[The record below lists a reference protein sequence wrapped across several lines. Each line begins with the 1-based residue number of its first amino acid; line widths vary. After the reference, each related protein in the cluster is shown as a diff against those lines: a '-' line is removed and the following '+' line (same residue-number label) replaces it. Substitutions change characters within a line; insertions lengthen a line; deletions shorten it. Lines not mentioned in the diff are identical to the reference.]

1 MLSQRTLAA
10 ADLQAGH
17 TPAAI
22 AERIS
27 RLPRQSYLRDF
38 VYGAID
44 GTVTTFAVVAGVV
57 GADLSASVIIV
68 LGAANLVA
76 DGFSMAVS
84 NYLGTKS
91 QQEELHRVRRIE
103 EQHIDMIPDGEAD
116 EIRVIFRQKGFEGEL
131 LEQIVQVVTSNR
143 QLWIET
149 MLTDEWGLTL
159 TTPVP
164 WRAGL
169 MTFIAFVVSGFLPLL
184 PFIVTS
190 SVDESQTAFAWSIAL
205 AALAFFGIGA
215 IKSWFVGHSW
225 WRAGLET
232 LSLGG
237 GAALLAYATGALLKS
252 FGT

>member
-1 MLSQRTLAA
+1 MSNSPTSAA
-10 ADLQAGH
+10 ELHDGH

-22 AERIS
+22 AERIA
-27 RLPRQSYLRDF
+27 RRPDQSYLRDF

-57 GADLSASVIIV
+57 GADLSSSVIIV

-91 QQEELHRVRRIE
+91 QQEELHRARTTE
-103 EQHIDMIPDGEAD
+103 EHHIDVIPDGEAG
-116 EIRVIFRQKGFEGEL
+116 EIREIFRQKGFDGDL
-131 LEQIVQVVTSNR
+131 LERIVQVVTSNR
-143 QLWIET
+143 QLWVET

-169 MTFIAFVVSGFLPLL
+169 MTFLAFVAAGSLPLL
-184 PFIVTS
+184 PFIVLAS
-190 SVDESQTAFAWSIAL
+190 ADGSRGPFAWSIAF
-205 AALAFFGIGA
+205 AGVAFFGIGA
-215 IKSWFVGHSW
+215 IKSWFVGHTW

-232 LSLGG
+232 LTLGG
-237 GAALLAYATGALLKS
+237 GAALLAYATGALLKT
-252 FGT
+252 FAA

>member
-1 MLSQRTLAA
+1 MLRHSAPTPAEL
-10 ADLQAGH
+10 LAGH
-17 TPAAI
+17 THDAI
-22 AERIS
+22 AARLS
-27 RLPRQSYLRDF
+27 RQPAQSYLRDF

-57 GADLSASVIIV
+57 GADLPASVIIV

-91 QQEELHRVRRIE
+91 QQEELHRVRRLE
-103 EQHIDMIPDGEAD
+103 EHHIDVIPDGETD
-116 EIRVIFRQKGFEGEL
+116 EIREIFRQKGFDGEL
-131 LEQIVQVVTSNR
+131 LERIVDVVTSNR
-143 QLWIET
+143 QLWVET

-169 MTFIAFVVSGFLPLL
+169 MTFIAFVIAGLLPLL
-184 PFIVTS
+184 PFIVKSTAG
-190 SVDESQTAFAWSIAL
+190 DSQKPFAWSIAL

-225 WRAGLET
+225 WRSGLET
-232 LSLGG
+232 LTLGG
-237 GAALLAYATGALLKS
+237 GAAVLAYATGAVLKS
-252 FGT
+252 FAT